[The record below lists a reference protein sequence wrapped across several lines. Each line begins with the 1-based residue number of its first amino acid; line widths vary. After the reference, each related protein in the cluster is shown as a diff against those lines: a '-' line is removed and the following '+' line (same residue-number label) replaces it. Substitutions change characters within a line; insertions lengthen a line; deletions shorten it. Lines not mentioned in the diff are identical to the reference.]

1 MYKYDHIYSFPCT
14 LFPKSACNI
23 ERPSYVKTPVC
34 ASNAFFFRKLSN
46 TLSHHMKDV
55 PDTSSYSSI
64 RVKSMS
70 IFYDEQG
77 SWIWIFFCKRKSKRR
92 KYQIQTKKSPPQVLM
107 CLSYPDG
114 VNYSFTWIF
123 NRFDRQNKP
132 NKVQREILAS
142 YLDFEYKYGECL
154 RSECLVCGD
163 RRICL

>member
-64 RVKSMS
+64 RVKSWIKRCRFVTCTSFRYKNIIWGKTNQGNTMS

-92 KYQIQTKKSPPQVLM
+92 KYQIQTKKSPP
-107 CLSYPDG
+107 
-114 VNYSFTWIF
+114 
-123 NRFDRQNKP
+123 
-132 NKVQREILAS
+132 
-142 YLDFEYKYGECL
+142 
-154 RSECLVCGD
+154 
-163 RRICL
+163 